1 MFRYPSEDDYLVRR
15 LGSGVLAAWALFPPD
30 LPERVVA
37 EAVRAWDREC
47 HVPKIRQKLEMF
59 VRGHTGAGP

>member
-1 MFRYPSEDDYLVRR
+1 VRR